1 MKQSKAISITWLHPT
16 YFKKAVQMNAGGVFE
31 TVGGTKGASGMTPD
45 EEIDFICERFEAAD
59 CEVALETC
67 TIGLNIDIADRQP
80 YTLLP
85 GALDRMRGVYKR
97 RLAELREGK

>member
-1 MKQSKAISITWLHPT
+1 
-16 YFKKAVQMNAGGVFE
+16 
-31 TVGGTKGASGMTPD
+31 MTSD

-85 GALDRMRGVYKR
+85 VALNTERVQERYGLPSRGD
-97 RLAELREGK
+97 ENIH